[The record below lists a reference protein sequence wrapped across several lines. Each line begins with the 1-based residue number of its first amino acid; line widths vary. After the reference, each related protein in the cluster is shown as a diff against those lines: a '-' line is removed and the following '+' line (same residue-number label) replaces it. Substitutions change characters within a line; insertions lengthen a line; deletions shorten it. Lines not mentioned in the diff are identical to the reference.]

1 MKIDVL
7 VAEIGSTTT
16 IVNAFNGIVKG
27 EAEFLGQGQSKTTA
41 EDGDVVEGLKKAIED
56 LKNKL
61 KTNSLQY
68 DEMFAT
74 SSAAGGLRMS
84 VHGLVYDMTV
94 KAAREAALGAGA
106 NLKMITAG
114 KMRKSDMKKLKE
126 INPNIILIA
135 GGVDYGE
142 RDTAIHNADLISG
155 LELGIPVIY
164 AGNIDNKE
172 EIREIFNKGSKSTKL
187 YLTENVYPR
196 IDELNVEAARIII
209 QDVFE
214 EHIVNAPGME
224 KIKTM
229 VDSKIIPTPGAVM
242 EASKILKDEIGDL
255 LAIDV
260 GGATTDIHSV
270 TCGSEDVNR
279 ILLSPEPEAK
289 RTVEGDMGVYVNM
302 DNILEMIGERGLK
315 EIFGAD
321 IEKLTSNY
329 RFLPK
334 NNREINFV
342 EIMAEK
348 AISVALDRHSGNYRN
363 VYGTSGRRKYAEG
376 KDLTAVKFIIG
387 TGGALT
393 RLPNGKK
400 VIRKVLSRDINEKL
414 NPGKDVEILIDE
426 KYIMASLGV
435 LSKKYPD
442 FAIKMLKKVLC
453 DKLH

>member
-172 EIREIFNKGSKSTKL
+172 EIREIFNKGAKSTKL